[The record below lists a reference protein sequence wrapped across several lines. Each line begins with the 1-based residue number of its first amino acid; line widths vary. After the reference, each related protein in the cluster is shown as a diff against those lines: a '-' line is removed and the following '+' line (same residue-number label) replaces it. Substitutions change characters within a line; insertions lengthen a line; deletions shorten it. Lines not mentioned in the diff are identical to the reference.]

1 MPSETT
7 PAGLPRDMFVPAD
20 LATAGDLAAEHEA
33 NGIAGIFTAETAHD
47 PFLPLVEVARRTQ
60 RCDIGTGIAVAFART
75 PMTVAYTARD
85 LNEAS
90 GGRMI
95 LGLGSQIK
103 PHITK
108 RFSMPWSAPAARMRE
123 FVEALHAIWDAWD
136 GSGPLRHKGAHY
148 THILMSDFFDPGPA
162 QHGRPRVHLAAVGPM
177 MIDVV
182 GAVCDGWM
190 VHPFH
195 TPQTLA
201 EVGLPRLMTAL
212 DAAGRTSDDVEVSVP
227 VFVVTGRDEAEMAAS
242 AAGIRGQI
250 GFYGSTPAYSAV
262 LEHHGWGEAHREL
275 NRLTKE
281 NRWDELGSVIDDE
294 MLQTFAVVAEP
305 DDVATEIDRR
315 YSGLAD
321 RISWYTAAPTS

>member
-1 MPSETT
+1 METE
-7 PAGLPRDMFVPAD
+7 PRSLPIDVFVPAQIG
-20 LATAGDLAAEHEA
+20 TAGDMAADHEA
-33 NGIAGIFTAETAHD
+33 AGVAGVFTAETSHD
-47 PFLPLVEVARRTQ
+47 PFLPLVDVARHTERV
-60 RCDIGTGIAVAFART
+60 DIGTGIAVAFARN

-90 GGRMI
+90 EGRMI

-123 FVEALHAIWDAWD
+123 FIEAMHAIWDAWD
-136 GSGPLRHKGAHY
+136 EGTPLRHKGEHY

-162 QHGRPRVHLAAVGPM
+162 THGRARIFLAAVGPM

-182 GAVCDGWM
+182 ADVCDGWM

-195 TPQTLA
+195 TPSSLSD
-201 EVGLPRLMTAL
+201 VSLPRLHARM
-212 DAAGRTSDDVEVSVP
+212 DAAGRNHDEVEVSVP
-227 VFVVTGRDEAEMAAS
+227 VFVVTGSDEAQMEAS

-250 GFYGSTPAYSAV
+250 GFYGSTPAYASV
-262 LEHHGWGEAHREL
+262 LKHHGWGDAHTEL
-275 NRLTKE
+275 NALTKA

-294 MLQTFAVVAEP
+294 MLRTFAVVAEP
-305 DDVATEIDRR
+305 DDVADEIQKR
-315 YSGLAD
+315 YEGLAD
-321 RISWYTAAPTS
+321 RISWYTAAPTA